1 MGGGVAHHEAWEDFV
16 GIITPWISVTLLSKQ
31 AAHDTPLRVPMPYWK
46 DRMYK
51 MKLAGMNALQTYVAW
66 NIHETVEGML
76 HALTY
81 KENGW

>member
-1 MGGGVAHHEAWEDFV
+1 
-16 GIITPWISVTLLSKQ
+16 
-31 AAHDTPLRVPMPYWK
+31 MPYWK

-66 NIHETVEGML
+66 NLHERVEGML

>member
-1 MGGGVAHHEAWEDFV
+1 MKHEK
-16 GIITPWISVTLLSKQ
+16 TLWVSLPLGYQLPCCQSKPQ
-31 AAHDTPLRVPMPYWK
+31 FTRHPFRVPMPYWK

-66 NIHETVEGML
+66 NIHETVEGTL